1 MSNEKRGAFGA
12 ETAAQAKARAIEE
25 AAANLMKNASSAATR
40 PVNPAAS
47 SLAGLAAAADQTA
60 ATAKKSAKDALREA
74 KTVSK
79 TDSSA
84 ADDLLDFDDDDPLSA
99 TSVSKKS
106 LVIFFLID
114 TSRSMVGKKIGE
126 LNTVM
131 EELIPEI
138 RRVGEA
144 DTDVKVAVLT
154 FGTQVRWMY
163 TEPILIEDFE
173 WSRLRADGVT
183 NMGEA
188 FRELSARM
196 SRNSFLNSPSLSF
209 APVIF
214 LMTDGYPSDD
224 YKEALEELKQNSWY
238 KYGLKAALG
247 IGNEANDEMLE
258 EFTGSKDTVVHAYS
272 GGQLAQMIKI
282 IAVTSAQIGSKSM
295 TLSDDVNH
303 ELSPEEVRAA
313 KQRLLGQQ
321 IQDSMTNLGDADAI
335 SFDTGW

>member
-1 MSNEKRGAFGA
+1 MSNEMKGASGA
-12 ETAAQAKARAIEE
+12 ATSAQAKAKAIEE
-25 AAANLMKNASSAATR
+25 AAASLMKSAGTGAAG
-40 PVNPAAS
+40 AAS
-47 SLAGLAAAADQTA
+47 ALEGLAAAADQQAAAVKKTA
-60 ATAKKSAKDALREA
+60 GEAVKEA
-74 KTVSK
+74 KAAAKNVA
-79 TDSSA
+79 DA

-173 WSRLRADGVT
+173 WTRLRADGVT

-238 KYGLKAALG
+238 KFGLKAALG
-247 IGNEANDEMLE
+247 IGSEANDEMLE

-303 ELSPEEVRAA
+303 ELSEEEVRAA
-313 KQRLLGQQ
+313 KQKLLGQQ
-321 IQDSMTNLGDADAI
+321 IQDSMTNLGDADTI
-335 SFDTGW
+335 SLDTGW

>member
-1 MSNEKRGAFGA
+1 MSKEHITDPAVEKADELA
-12 ETAAQAKARAIEE
+12 AKAAQ
-25 AAANLMKNASSAATR
+25 N
-40 PVNPAAS
+40 
-47 SLAGLAAAADQTA
+47 TA
-60 ATAKKSAKDALREA
+60 E
-74 KTVSK
+74 
-79 TDSSA
+79 A

-114 TSRSMVGKKIGE
+114 TSRSMVGKKMGE

-154 FGTQVRWMY
+154 FGSQVRWMY
-163 TEPILIEDFE
+163 SEPIPIEDFE
-173 WSRLRADGVT
+173 WARLRADGVT

-188 FRELSARM
+188 FKELNSRM

-224 YKEALEELKQNSWY
+224 YKSALAELQTNSWY
-238 KYGLKAALG
+238 KFGLKAALG
-247 IGNEANDEMLE
+247 IGQEANDDMLA

-295 TLSDDVNH
+295 TLSDDTNH
-303 ELSPEEVRAA
+303 ELSEEEVRMA
-313 KQRLLGQQ
+313 KQKLLGQQ
-321 IQDSMTNLGDADAI
+321 IQDSMTNLGDADAV

>member
-1 MSNEKRGAFGA
+1 MSNEKKGAAGA
-12 ETAAQAKARAIEE
+12 ETTAQAKAKAIEE
-25 AAANLMKNASSAATR
+25 AAANLMKQASGA
-40 PVNPAAS
+40 AAS
-47 SLAGLAAAADQTA
+47 SLEGLAAAADQA
-60 ATAKKSAKDALREA
+60 AAPAKKTAQQAVKEA
-74 KTVSK
+74 KAAAKPVV
-79 TDSSA
+79 DA

-144 DTDVKVAVLT
+144 DTDVKIAVLT

-163 TEPILIEDFE
+163 SEPILIEDFE
-173 WSRLRADGVT
+173 WARLRADGVT

-188 FRELSARM
+188 FRELSSRM

-238 KYGLKAALG
+238 KFGLKAALG
-247 IGNEANDEMLE
+247 IGSEANDEMLE

-303 ELSPEEVRAA
+303 ELSEEEVRSA
-313 KQRLLGQQ
+313 KQKLLGQQ

-335 SFDTGW
+335 SLDTGW